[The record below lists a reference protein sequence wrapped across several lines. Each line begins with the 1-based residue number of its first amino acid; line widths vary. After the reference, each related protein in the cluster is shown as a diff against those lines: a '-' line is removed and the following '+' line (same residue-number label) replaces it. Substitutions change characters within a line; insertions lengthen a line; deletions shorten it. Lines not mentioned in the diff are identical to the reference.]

1 MQTTILPNAN
11 PKHLTHQGVLP
22 FEKAPFAKRALN
34 AATIAIAGC
43 TVTAG
48 LFVLMAELIK
58 QDKVNISEAPPVF
71 FEPIIYQP
79 EDERTITKKPM
90 VPIEQ
95 VIKTPPQKV
104 IEIDPEPNEGPGGFE
119 IKTHIPNTALDLSIN
134 LNSAQGDMQATPQFR
149 VDPTY
154 PPEASR
160 DGIEGWVKLGFT
172 ISASGSVSDITV
184 LDSEPKRVFDRAARR
199 ALKKWKYKPKLNG
212 GKPVS
217 QSGMVVVLD
226 FKLEQ

>member
-1 MQTTILPNAN
+1 MQTTILLSAN
-11 PKHLTHQGVLP
+11 SQDLVQHSVLP
-22 FEKAPFAKRALN
+22 FAKAPFHRRAISL
-34 AATIAIAGC
+34 ATIAVAGG

-48 LFVLMAELIK
+48 LFVLMAEMIR
-58 QDKVNISEAPPVF
+58 QDRVHISEAPPVF

-79 EDERTITKKPM
+79 EDERTITKKPIA
-90 VPIEQ
+90 PIEQ

-104 IEIDPEPNEGPGGFE
+104 VEIDPEPNEGPGNFE
-119 IKTHIPNTALDLSIN
+119 INTQVPNTALNLSIN

-160 DGIEGWVKLGFT
+160 DGVEGWVKLGFT
-172 ISASGSVSDITV
+172 VSASGAVSDIKV

-199 ALKKWKYKPKLNG
+199 ALNKWKYKPKLDG

-217 QSGMVVVLD
+217 QPGMVVVLD

>member
-1 MQTTILPNAN
+1 MQTTILPSAN
-11 PKHLTHQGVLP
+11 SQHLSQHGVLP
-22 FEKAPFAKRALN
+22 FEKAPLLKR
-34 AATIAIAGC
+34 TISTAVIAVVGG

-58 QDKVNISEAPPVF
+58 QDQVNISEAPPVL
-71 FEPIIYQP
+71 FEPIIFQP
-79 EDERTITKKPM
+79 EDERTITKKPIA
-90 VPIEQ
+90 PIEQ
-95 VIKTPPQKV
+95 VLKTPPQKV
-104 IEIDPEPNEGPGGFE
+104 VELDPEPNDGPGNFE
-119 IKTHIPNTALDLSIN
+119 IKTHIPNTKLDLSIN

-160 DGIEGWVKLGFT
+160 DGVEGWVKLGFT
-172 ISASGSVSDITV
+172 VTAGGAVSDIEV
-184 LDSEPKRVFDRAARR
+184 LDSQPKRVFDRAARR
-199 ALKKWKYKPKLNG
+199 ALKKWKYKPKLDG

-217 QSGMVVVLD
+217 QPGMVVVLD

>member
-1 MQTTILPNAN
+1 MPTTLLSSTNQQ
-11 PKHLTHQGVLP
+11 HLTVNSALP
-22 FEKAPFAKRALN
+22 FKKAPLAQRSIRTAV
-34 AATIAIAGC
+34 IAIAGGV
-43 TVTAG
+43 VTAG

-58 QDKVNISEAPPVF
+58 QDKVNVSEAPPVF

-104 IEIDPEPNEGPGGFE
+104 VEIDPEPNEGPGNFE
-119 IKTHIPNTALDLSIN
+119 IKTHIPNTALELSIN
-134 LNSAQGDMQATPQFR
+134 LNSAKGDMQATPQFR
-149 VDPTY
+149 ADPSY

-172 ISASGSVSDITV
+172 VSASGAVSDITV
-184 LDSEPKRVFDRAARR
+184 LDSEPKRVFDRAARK
-199 ALKKWKYKPKLNG
+199 ALKKWKYKPKLESG
-212 GKPVS
+212 VPVS
-217 QSGMVVVLD
+217 QPGMVVVLD
-226 FKLEQ
+226 FKLEK

>member
-1 MQTTILPNAN
+1 
-11 PKHLTHQGVLP
+11 
-22 FEKAPFAKRALN
+22 
-34 AATIAIAGC
+34 
-43 TVTAG
+43 
-48 LFVLMAELIK
+48 
-58 QDKVNISEAPPVF
+58 
-71 FEPIIYQP
+71 
-79 EDERTITKKPM
+79 
-90 VPIEQ
+90 
-95 VIKTPPQKV
+95 
-104 IEIDPEPNEGPGGFE
+104 
-119 IKTHIPNTALDLSIN
+119 
-134 LNSAQGDMQATPQFR
+134 FR

>member
-1 MQTTILPNAN
+1 MQTTILPNVN
-11 PKHLTHQGVLP
+11 TRQLSPQSDFP
-22 FEKAPFAKRALN
+22 FEKAPIAKRTLN
-34 AATIAIAGC
+34 AVTIAIAGGA
-43 TVTAG
+43 VTAG
-48 LFVLMAELIK
+48 LFVLMAELIR
-58 QDKVNISEAPPVF
+58 QDKVNISKAPPVF

-79 EDERTITKKPM
+79 EEERTIIMKPM

-104 IEIDPEPNEGPGGFE
+104 VEIEPEPNEGPGNFE

-172 ISASGSVSDITV
+172 ISASGAVSDITV

-199 ALKKWKYKPKLNG
+199 ALKKWKYKPKLDG

>member
-1 MQTTILPNAN
+1 MQTTILPSAN
-11 PKHLTHQGVLP
+11 SQDLVQHSVLP
-22 FEKAPFAKRALN
+22 FAKAPSHKRALSL
-34 AATIAIAGC
+34 ATIALAGG

-48 LFVLMAELIK
+48 LFVLMAEMIR
-58 QDKVNISEAPPVF
+58 QDRVHISEAQPVF
-71 FEPIIYQP
+71 FEPIIYEP
-79 EDERTITKKPM
+79 EDERTITKKPIA
-90 VPIEQ
+90 PIEQ

-104 IEIDPEPNEGPGGFE
+104 VEIDPEPNEGPGNFE
-119 IKTHIPNTALDLSIN
+119 INTQVPNTALNLSIN

-172 ISASGSVSDITV
+172 VSASGAVSDIKV

-199 ALKKWKYKPKLNG
+199 ALKKWKYKPKLDG

-217 QSGMVVVLD
+217 QPGMVVVLD

>member
-1 MQTTILPNAN
+1 MQTATLPSAN
-11 PKHLTHQGVLP
+11 QQDLVQHSVLP
-22 FEKAPFAKRALN
+22 FAKAPFHKRAIN
-34 AATIAIAGC
+34 VATIALAGGA
-43 TVTAG
+43 VTAG

-71 FEPIIYQP
+71 FDPVIYQP
-79 EDERTITKKPM
+79 EDERTITKKPIA
-90 VPIEQ
+90 PIEQ
-95 VIKTPPQKV
+95 VIKTPPQQV
-104 IEIDPEPNEGPGGFE
+104 VEIEPESNDGPGNFE
-119 IKTHIPNTALDLSIN
+119 INTQVPNTALNLSIN

-160 DGIEGWVKLGFT
+160 DGVEGWVKLGFT
-172 ISASGSVSDITV
+172 VSASGAVSDIKV

-199 ALKKWKYKPKLNG
+199 ALKKWKYKPKLDG

-217 QSGMVVVLD
+217 QPGMVVVLD

>member
-1 MQTTILPNAN
+1 MQATILPSAN
-11 PKHLTHQGVLP
+11 PQVLAQHSVLP
-22 FEKAPFAKRALN
+22 FAKAPFYKRAIN
-34 AATIAIAGC
+34 VATIALAGGV
-43 TVTAG
+43 VTGG

-58 QDKVNISEAPPVF
+58 QDKVNINEALPVF

-79 EDERTITKKPM
+79 KDERTITKKPIA
-90 VPIEQ
+90 PIEQ

-104 IEIDPEPNEGPGGFE
+104 VEIDPEPNDGSGNFE
-119 IKTHIPNTALDLSIN
+119 INTHVPNTALDLSIN
-134 LNSAQGDMQATPQFR
+134 LNSAQGDLQATPQFR

-160 DGIEGWVKLGFT
+160 DGVEGWVKLGFT
-172 ISASGSVSDITV
+172 VSASGAVTDIKV

-199 ALKKWKYKPKLNG
+199 ALKKWKYKPKLDG

>member
-1 MQTTILPNAN
+1 MQTTILPNVN
-11 PKHLTHQGVLP
+11 THQLSPQSAFP
-22 FEKAPFAKRALN
+22 FEKVPIAKRTLN
-34 AATIAIAGC
+34 AVTIAIAGGA
-43 TVTAG
+43 VTAS
-48 LFVLMAELIK
+48 LFVLMAELIR

-79 EDERTITKKPM
+79 EEERTIIKKPM

-104 IEIDPEPNEGPGGFE
+104 VEIDPEPNQGPGNFE

-172 ISASGSVSDITV
+172 ISASGAVSDITV

-199 ALKKWKYKPKLNG
+199 ALKKWKYKPKLDG

>member
-11 PKHLTHQGVLP
+11 PKHLTHQSVLP

-104 IEIDPEPNEGPGGFE
+104 IEIDLNPPKVIKIEP
-119 IKTHIPNTALDLSIN
+119 
-134 LNSAQGDMQATPQFR
+134 
-149 VDPTY
+149 
-154 PPEASR
+154 
-160 DGIEGWVKLGFT
+160 
-172 ISASGSVSDITV
+172 
-184 LDSEPKRVFDRAARR
+184 
-199 ALKKWKYKPKLNG
+199 
-212 GKPVS
+212 
-217 QSGMVVVLD
+217 
-226 FKLEQ
+226 

>member
-1 MQTTILPNAN
+1 MQTTILSSAN
-11 PKHLTHQGVLP
+11 SQDLVQHSVLP
-22 FEKAPFAKRALN
+22 FAKAPFHRRAISL
-34 AATIAIAGC
+34 ATIAVAGG

-48 LFVLMAELIK
+48 LFVLMAELIR
-58 QDKVNISEAPPVF
+58 QDKVNINEALPVL
-71 FEPIIYQP
+71 FEPVIYQP
-79 EDERTITKKPM
+79 EEEQTITRKPIS
-90 VPIEQ
+90 PIEQ

-104 IEIDPEPNEGPGGFE
+104 VEIDPEPNEGPGNFE
-119 IKTHIPNTALDLSIN
+119 INTQVPNTALNLSIN

-172 ISASGSVSDITV
+172 VGANGAVSDINV

-199 ALKKWKYKPKLNG
+199 ALKKWKYKPKLDG

-217 QSGMVVVLD
+217 QPGMVVVLD

>member
-1 MQTTILPNAN
+1 MQTTILPNVN
-11 PKHLTHQGVLP
+11 THQLSPQSAFP
-22 FEKAPFAKRALN
+22 FEKAPIAKRTLN
-34 AATIAIAGC
+34 AVTIAIAGGA
-43 TVTAG
+43 VTAG
-48 LFVLMAELIK
+48 LFVLMAELIR

-79 EDERTITKKPM
+79 EEERTIIKKPM
-90 VPIEQ
+90 VPIEH

-104 IEIDPEPNEGPGGFE
+104 VEIDPEPNEGPGNFE

-172 ISASGSVSDITV
+172 INASGAVSDITV
-184 LDSEPKRVFDRAARR
+184 LDSKPKRVFDRAARR
-199 ALKKWKYKPKLNG
+199 ALKKWKYKPKLDG

>member
-1 MQTTILPNAN
+1 MQTTTLPSANAQN
-11 PKHLTHQGVLP
+11 LAQHFELP
-22 FEKAPFAKRALN
+22 FSKTPFYKRAVN
-34 AATIAIAGC
+34 AASITLAGGA
-43 TVTAG
+43 VTAG
-48 LFVLMAELIK
+48 LFVLMAELIR
-58 QDKVNISEAPPVF
+58 QDTISITETPPVF
-71 FEPIIYQP
+71 IEPIIYQP
-79 EDERTITKKPM
+79 EDEQTITKKPIA
-90 VPIEQ
+90 PIEQ

-104 IEIDPEPNEGPGGFE
+104 VQIDPEPNDGPGNFE
-119 IKTHIPNTALDLSIN
+119 IKTHVPNTALDLSIN

-172 ISASGSVSDITV
+172 VSASGAVSDIMV
-184 LDSEPKRVFDRAARR
+184 LESEPRRLFDRAARK
-199 ALKKWKYKPKLNG
+199 ALKKWKYKPKLDG

-217 QSGMVVVLD
+217 QTGMVVVLD